1 MITINVRN
9 KGRAW
14 SICLATDTIVSL
26 LNDWFCY
33 ISGECLL
40 FNRPVS
46 IQIIKAFLPG
56 FGSNFLI
63 FLPSLL
69 HSHRSFTQLLQ
80 FHIALHYMVKFI
92 FDINFPVYKDA
103 SKIKNTNKN
112 KLSCFHS
119 CPQEKV
125 KLSNMIFIQ
134 HIFNEHLLCARLRT
148 HILINEI

>member
-9 KGRAW
+9 KGRAQGN
-14 SICLATDTIVSL
+14 CLATDSIVSL
-26 LNDWFCY
+26 LNDWC

-40 FNRPVS
+40 LNRPVS

-69 HSHRSFTQLLQ
+69 HSHLSFTQLLQ
-80 FHIALHYMVKFI
+80 FYIALLVEGRGSKKRHMLSAIWFNSYLI
-92 FDINFPVYKDA
+92 PVYKDA

-119 CPQEKV
+119 CP
-125 KLSNMIFIQ
+125 
-134 HIFNEHLLCARLRT
+134 
-148 HILINEI
+148 

>member
-14 SICLATDTIVSL
+14 GNCLATDSIVSL
-26 LNDWFCY
+26 LNDWCCY

-40 FNRPVS
+40 LNRPVS

-56 FGSNFLI
+56 FGSSFLI

-69 HSHRSFTQLLQ
+69 PSHLSFTQLLQ
-80 FHIALHYMVKFI
+80 FHIALRYMVKLL
-92 FDINFPVYKDA
+92 FDTHFPVYKDA
-103 SKIKNTNKN
+103 SKIKNINKN

-119 CPQEKV
+119 CP
-125 KLSNMIFIQ
+125 
-134 HIFNEHLLCARLRT
+134 
-148 HILINEI
+148 